1 MPSALQGASWRP
13 IEERR
18 EALRCSPKSV
28 WGFTLFAIWK
38 HTPGIK
44 GTRGRSN
51 SIFEPPHHP
60 GNHSKVFWYVLFVCL
75 FSRFGR
81 AGCTSLAPAML
92 AIACNDMHLH
102 SNVTKHDRTNN
113 HGGLAPQRLH
123 GMSHGHGA
131 SMCTGQKIQPRP
143 PTDIMQM

>member
-1 MPSALQGASWRP
+1 MLLGGPLRRDEKPSDVHPNQFGASHS
-13 IEERR
+13 
-18 EALRCSPKSV
+18 SPS
-28 WGFTLFAIWK
+28 GNT
-38 HTPGIK
+38 HTGIK